1 MKWMISSALFLS
13 AMPIYSLSA
22 QNEAPRDEAPR
33 GQATAATKAAN
44 EAFAAKLPIADQKD
58 FENAQRG
65 FLGKIEKPIL
75 NADGSTAWDV
85 NQFDFM
91 KGAAPDTV
99 NPSLWRQ
106 GQLNNIHGLF
116 EVTKGIYQIRG
127 YDLAQMTLIAGK
139 SGWIIID
146 PLTTPAPAK
155 AGLELANKILGKR
168 PVSAVIYTHSHG
180 DHFGGVWGVMSQ
192 ADYANGKIDVIGPHG
207 FLRESIGES
216 VIAGTAMNRRVQF
229 QFGTGLPAG
238 KDGHV
243 GVGLGQALS
252 RGDVALIPPTKTV
265 GADGGVMEIDG
276 ITFDFMDAGE
286 TEAPAELVFY
296 LPQFKALHSAEVVT
310 RNFHNVLTP
319 RGALVRDTLK
329 WSKVIDDMLTRYGVK
344 SDILLA
350 SHHWPTWGNDNVRK
364 ALKNQRGLYR
374 YVHDQTM
381 RQANQGAT
389 LHEIAENIGEPDF
402 AKTDFGV
409 RDYYGTLNHNSKAVY
424 QRYFGWWDGVPANY
438 YQHPPVQAAVKY
450 VEAFGGA
457 DKALSIGEKAFQ
469 DGDYRWAATIF
480 NHIVYANPTN
490 EAAKKW
496 LASSYEQLGFQSE
509 SGAWR
514 NIFLSGAKELRE
526 GNVGNAIVSTANERV
541 LNNIP
546 AIDLFDS
553 IATRFNPS
561 KMQGDGGVIQFNF
574 PSSAISVDLGKSVLF
589 PRAVDGDSVTSDA
602 SVTISRENF
611 TKILL
616 RTANP
621 LALIQSGDMQ
631 ISGDTALLTA
641 LFGSLDPVNPQ
652 FDIVT
657 P

>member
-1 MKWMISSALFLS
+1 
-13 AMPIYSLSA
+13 
-22 QNEAPRDEAPR
+22 
-33 GQATAATKAAN
+33 
-44 EAFAAKLPIADQKD
+44 
-58 FENAQRG
+58 
-65 FLGKIEKPIL
+65 
-75 NADGSTAWDV
+75 
-85 NQFDFM
+85 M
-91 KGAAPDTV
+91 KGDAPDTV

-106 GQLNNIHGLF
+106 GKLNSIHGLF

-139 SGWIIID
+139 SGWIVID

-155 AGLELANKILGKR
+155 AGLALANKVLGER
-168 PVSAVIYTHSHG
+168 PVSAVIFTHSHG
-180 DHFGGVWGVMSQ
+180 DHFGGVWGVVSPQ
-192 ADYANGKIDVIGPHG
+192 DYASGKVAVIGPHG
-207 FLRESIGES
+207 FLQESVGES

-229 QFGTGLPAG
+229 QFGTALPAG
-238 KDGHV
+238 KSSHV

-252 RGDVALIPPTKTV
+252 RGDVALVPPTKTV
-265 GADGGVMEIDG
+265 GKEGGVMDVDG

-329 WSKVIDDMLTRYGVK
+329 WSKVIDQMLTKYGVK

-350 SHHWPTWGNDNVRK
+350 SHHWPTWGRENVAK
-364 ALKNQRGLYR
+364 ALINQRGLYR

-389 LHEIAENIGEPDF
+389 IHEIAENIGEPAF

-438 YQHPPVQAAVKY
+438 YQLPPVKASVKY
-450 VEAFGGA
+450 VDAFGGV
-457 DKALSIGEKAFQ
+457 DKAMAIGEKAFNE
-469 DGDYRWAATIF
+469 GDYRWAATIF
-480 NHIVYANPTN
+480 NHIVFADKSNQP
-490 EAAKKW
+490 AKKW

-509 SGAWR
+509 AGTWR
-514 NIFLSGAKELRE
+514 NIYLVGAKELRE
-526 GNVGNAIVSTANERV
+526 GNNNSGSISTANAKV
-541 LNNIP
+541 LTNIP

-553 IATRFNPS
+553 LATRFNPS
-561 KMQGDGGVIQFNF
+561 KMQSDGGVIQFTF
-574 PSSAISVDLGKSVLF
+574 PKESVSVDLSKSVLF
-589 PRAVDGDSVTSDA
+589 PRAGESDA
-602 SVTISRENF
+602 AATVTVSREDF
-611 TKILL
+611 TNILL
-616 RTANP
+616 RKANP
-621 LALIQSGDMQ
+621 IALIQSGAMQ
-631 ISGDTALLTA
+631 VSGDTALLVTMFTA
-641 LFGSLDPVNPQ
+641 LDPVDPQ